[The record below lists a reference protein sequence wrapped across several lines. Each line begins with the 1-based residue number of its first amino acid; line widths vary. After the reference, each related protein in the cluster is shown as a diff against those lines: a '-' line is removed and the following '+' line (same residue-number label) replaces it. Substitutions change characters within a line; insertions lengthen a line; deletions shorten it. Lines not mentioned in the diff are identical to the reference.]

1 MRYNRRQTLSFSS
14 AARAAVLATGLVALS
29 GESAASAEKSSQTC
43 GHASWYA
50 LSSKTASGERM
61 NPSHLTAAHKN
72 YKFGTL
78 LRVHNSKN
86 GKSVV
91 VRVNDRGPKHRMID
105 LSRAA
110 ADRLGIKNAGIGKV
124 CTEVVAS
131 N

>member
-1 MRYNRRQTLSFSS
+1 LRYHRRRTLSFSS
-14 AARAAVLATGLVALS
+14 AARAAILAAGLVALS
-29 GESAASAEKSSQTC
+29 CGSAAAAQKSSQTC

-61 NPSHLTAAHKN
+61 NPALLTAAHKS

-78 LRVHNSKN
+78 LRVHNRKN

-91 VRVNDRGPKHRMID
+91 VRVNDRGPRHRMID

-110 ADRLGIKNAGIGKV
+110 ASVIGIKDAGVGQV

-131 N
+131 R

>member
-1 MRYNRRQTLSFSS
+1 
-14 AARAAVLATGLVALS
+14 
-29 GESAASAEKSSQTC
+29 
-43 GHASWYA
+43 
-50 LSSKTASGERM
+50 M
-61 NPSHLTAAHKN
+61 NPSLLTAAHKN